1 MKLIDLLS
9 VTNENTNIVLFDLN
23 NVVLDIY
30 DGKNSINDIYNNYE
44 VIEIKHT
51 RNDIEIVIDFID
63 FDYIQNNEDTKCK
76 YEDLCDIVADNRYN
90 DLYLFWQ

>member
-9 VTNENTNIVLFDLN
+9 VTNENTNVVLFSLN
-23 NVVLDIY
+23 NKVLDIY
-30 DGKNSINDIYNNYE
+30 DGKNSIDNIYNDYE

-51 RNDIEIVIDFID
+51 RNDLEVVIDFELEEKK
-63 FDYIQNNEDTKCK
+63 EDTKYK
-76 YEDLCDIVADNRYN
+76 YEDLCNYVVDNRYN